1 MLLVQRRYKEAAVLG
16 GVVVLYWL
24 YMGSQSRFYARWML
38 PLYPTL
44 AVLAGYALAQ
54 VKHRVALA
62 VAAAGF
68 LLATAVPTV
77 RNAIVMGREDTRS
90 ETRDWLVANVPQGTK
105 VSFEPIAPTEWYGST
120 PGGGAKARPVQ
131 QWTRFNRTAAIIDEV
146 QREHSG
152 ARRTA
157 NFQNYER
164 TLTPALIDVYR
175 REGVCVIV
183 TGSTQYGR
191 AFAEPS
197 ARPAALKYYAALK
210 READVVF
217 RTDPTD
223 GNLPRYQVDKSF
235 NYVDGA
241 FKRPGPEMIVY
252 RLRDCS

>member
-1 MLLVQRRYKEAAVLG
+1 
-16 GVVVLYWL
+16 
-24 YMGSQSRFYARWML
+24 MGSQSRFYARWML

-62 VAAAGF
+62 VAAAGL

-120 PGGGAKARPVQ
+120 PGGGAKAHPVQ
-131 QWTRFNRTAAIIDEV
+131 QWARFNRNDAIIAELAK
-146 QREHSG
+146 EHGG

-164 TLTPALIDVYR
+164 TLTPGLIDVYR

-191 AFAEPS
+191 ALAEPKR
-197 ARPAALKYYAALK
+197 APAALKYYDALK